1 MDLGDIESKMS
12 YSDLTELMKHRT
24 TAEKAEQIERQN
36 KVMYCIIFGL
46 LTLSITGIICWYI
59 LR

>member
-1 MDLGDIESKMS
+1 MMDEESKMS

-24 TAEKAEQIERQN
+24 TAEQIERQN
-36 KVMYCIIFGL
+36 KVMYYIIFGL

>member
-24 TAEKAEQIERQN
+24 TAEKAEQIENQN
-36 KVMYCIIFGL
+36 KVMYYIIFGL